1 MEFLNGRVNI
11 SDANF
16 IIETVYGCIFR
27 PLCFAVTIMLIEL
40 GFWFCTNRVII
51 FRNLFCS
58 CKFVGSVV

>member
-1 MEFLNGRVNI
+1 MEFLNGSVNI

-40 GFWFCTNRVII
+40 GFW
-51 FRNLFCS
+51 
-58 CKFVGSVV
+58 